1 MKYLPEDLKMGRPK
15 KVVATDEEAD
25 PAQQQ
30 PVEAGDEE
38 DKAVQGRWVG
48 SLSP

>member
-1 MKYLPEDLKMGRPK
+1 MKYLLEDLKMGRPK

-25 PAQQQ
+25 PVQQQ
-30 PVEAGDEE
+30 PVEAGDED